1 LLEKVILAIKGMGM
15 GFADVIPGVSG
26 GTIALIVGIYTQFI
40 EALKS
45 VNFRWIPGFFAWA
58 TSGFSAEKR
67 SRFLDPVFAIHWGF
81 LVPLGVGIVTAFA
94 IGSVIVPHLMDG
106 YPSETAAF
114 FVGLIL
120 ASTIVPYR
128 QMTVRSGKHLAIA
141 VLAAVLTFFAVGS
154 KTQPN
159 VEWVAVSSETS
170 LSLEDFMR
178 EHPTI
183 WTAEATWCSADANG
197 NGALLEAVASDSN
210 QPGTADELNS
220 LCARLDELSGDI
232 AGQASLRDAEN
243 LGRKHDDNPFN
254 TLVVPAGTSVRIA
267 RPALWYI
274 FLSGVI
280 GICAMVLPGISGSFF
295 LLVLGVYHFM
305 LSSALKGSIY
315 SLIDGRVPM
324 ESGVFVVVFSAG
336 CLVGLLSFA
345 RVMSRLFSSYPSG
358 TLAALLGMMLG
369 SLRAL
374 WPWKVGEPHTGVQN
388 IVPTGEMLAMPLV
401 AMGLGFAIVTALS
414 IYDARSKK
422 RSNG

>member
-1 LLEKVILAIKGMGM
+1 MIALKGMGM

-45 VNFRWIPGFFAWA
+45 VNFRWIPGFFVWA
-58 TSGFSAEKR
+58 LSGFKAEKR
-67 SRFLDPVFAIHWGF
+67 AKFLDPLLAIHWGF
-81 LVPLGVGIVTAFA
+81 LVPLAIGIVFAFA
-94 IGSVIVPHLMDG
+94 IGSVIVPHLMDS

-128 QMTVRSGKHLAIA
+128 QMTSRKASHAVTV
-141 VLAAVLTFFAVGS
+141 VLAAVITLFAVGS

-159 VEWVAVSSETS
+159 VEWAEATSEES

-178 EHPTI
+178 EHPTV
-183 WTAEATWCSADANG
+183 WTAEATWCSANDNG
-197 NGALLEAVASDSN
+197 NQDLIEAVA
-210 QPGTADELNS
+210 ADPDQDGVAAELDG
-220 LCARLDELSGDI
+220 LCAQLDALSGDI
-232 AGQASLRDAEN
+232 AAQAALRDAEN
-243 LGRKHDDNPFN
+243 LGRKHDENPFN
-254 TLVVPAGTSVRIA
+254 TVVVPAGTSVRIA

-274 FLSGVI
+274 FMSGVI

-305 LSSALKGSIY
+305 LSSALKGTIY
-315 SLIDGRVPM
+315 SLIDGRIPV
-324 ESGVFVVVFSAG
+324 ESGVFVVVFCAG
-336 CLVGLLSFA
+336 CLVGVLSFA

-358 TLAALLGMMLG
+358 TLAALIGMMLG

-374 WPWKVGEPHTGVQN
+374 WPWKIGEPHTGVQN
-388 IVPTGEMLAMPLV
+388 VMPSGDMLAMPLV
-401 AMGLGFAIVTALS
+401 AMAIGFGIVALLS
-414 IYDARSKK
+414 VVDARSKK
-422 RSNG
+422 GQA